1 MRNLFIA
8 VLAFFLLAMAVT
20 AWQTG
25 SLRGVI
31 SDSSGAV
38 IPSAS
43 VTLMIGDTRRAAT
56 TGADG
61 SYLFANLVPGEYTLK
76 AEFHGFEPFATTVTI
91 DASRSVQLPVRM
103 VLSGGRQEVTV
114 SGGAGPELSPDA
126 SRNASALVVSGDDLD
141 ALPDDPDD
149 LSDML
154 TQLAGP
160 AAMLN
165 GGPQILLDG
174 FSGGQLPPKAAIKE
188 IRMNQNPFSA
198 EYDGPGFG
206 RIEIITKPGA
216 DNFRGGFGLTDS
228 DAYFNSRNPYAA
240 NKADY
245 LNRMFTGNLGGP
257 LSKRASFLLNFS
269 HSTIDNTAL
278 INAVTLDPI
287 TLADTPVRST
297 VVTPRGDINGSA
309 RLDYQIS
316 ANNTFTGS
324 YQYYLSNRDNN
335 GVGQYGLPSRE
346 YSSEISRHDIR
357 LSETAILNASAVTD
371 TKFAWSRILTQQFGD
386 NSTPGINVSG
396 AFNGGGA
403 QVGRASNLWDQY
415 EFQSNTTVVH
425 QAHTV
430 RFGAR
435 LRYTGITDIS
445 PNNFGGTFSFFGVSN
460 APVLDANNQVEF
472 GSNGQPL
479 TAPITSLE
487 QYRRTLLFD
496 KLGYPAQLIQS
507 LGGGASQFSIA
518 AGNPRAAIGV
528 TDASIYLQDEW
539 RLRPNFSINL
549 GLRYE
554 GQTNIS
560 DHADWAPRFAIV
572 WSPGARDGGPPPKTV
587 IRAGLG
593 WFYSRYSTNSIL
605 QQQRFNGVNQQ
616 QFIVSDPSFFPA
628 IPSVTTLLA
637 QQQPPI
643 TYRIQDDTKAVTV
656 RESVF
661 TFERQLPGK
670 TTFSATY
677 LNVWATHLV
686 TTVNVNTP
694 LPGTFVPGEPS
705 SGVRPLGNAAGNLF
719 VYEPE
724 TVIRENLFWL
734 TVTNKISP
742 RVSLSAY
749 YTGLIATGNGDTSVP
764 SNPFNLSQDDS
775 RVNFDRHHYFTLEGT
790 LKAPLGIQVSPFFII
805 ASAQPYDLTI
815 GSDINGD
822 TFTNDRPAFATD
834 LSRPS
839 VVITKFGAFDTN
851 PIPGQTI
858 VPRDYLNA
866 TGMWNLNGRVGRTF
880 GFGKA
885 KLPAAN
891 SERRYSLNVNVE
903 VNNVFN
909 TVNGGNYV
917 GNLSSPLFGQSTG
930 LYL

>member
-1 MRNLFIA
+1 
-8 VLAFFLLAMAVT
+8 
-20 AWQTG
+20 
-25 SLRGVI
+25 
-31 SDSSGAV
+31 
-38 IPSAS
+38 
-43 VTLMIGDTRRAAT
+43 
-56 TGADG
+56 
-61 SYLFANLVPGEYTLK
+61 
-76 AEFHGFEPFATTVTI
+76 
-91 DASRSVQLPVRM
+91 
-103 VLSGGRQEVTV
+103 
-114 SGGAGPELSPDA
+114 
-126 SRNASALVVSGDDLD
+126 
-141 ALPDDPDD
+141 
-149 LSDML
+149 
-154 TQLAGP
+154 
-160 AAMLN
+160 
-165 GGPQILLDG
+165 
-174 FSGGQLPPKAAIKE
+174 
-188 IRMNQNPFSA
+188 
-198 EYDGPGFG
+198 
-206 RIEIITKPGA
+206 
-216 DNFRGGFGLTDS
+216 
-228 DAYFNSRNPYAA
+228 
-240 NKADY
+240 
-245 LNRMFTGNLGGP
+245 
-257 LSKRASFLLNFS
+257 
-269 HSTIDNTAL
+269 
-278 INAVTLDPI
+278 
-287 TLADTPVRST
+287 
-297 VVTPRGDINGSA
+297 
-309 RLDYQIS
+309 
-316 ANNTFTGS
+316 
-324 YQYYLSNRDNN
+324 
-335 GVGQYGLPSRE
+335 
-346 YSSEISRHDIR
+346 
-357 LSETAILNASAVTD
+357 
-371 TKFAWSRILTQQFGD
+371 
-386 NSTPGINVSG
+386 
-396 AFNGGGA
+396 
-403 QVGRASNLWDQY
+403 
-415 EFQSNTTVVH
+415 
-425 QAHTV
+425 
-430 RFGAR
+430 
-435 LRYTGITDIS
+435 
-445 PNNFGGTFSFFGVSN
+445 
-460 APVLDANNQVEF
+460 VLDANNQVEF

-705 SGVRPLGNAAGNLF
+705 SGVRPLGNAAGNVF

-724 TVIRENLFWL
+724 TVIRENLFWF

-930 LYL
+930 LYLFRDTSNNRRVQFSAQFKF